1 MDPRFT
7 SNQYKI
13 LETMYD
19 NMLIVEGEQVCP
31 LGQKDISVIMEINR
45 MTVNQLV
52 QELKN
57 DGYIISEGRQRYRLS
72 DYATKLI
79 EMTKNI

>member
-13 LETMYD
+13 LEIMYD
-19 NMLIVEGEQVCP
+19 NSILVEGQNICP
-31 LGQKDISVIMEINR
+31 LCQKDISSLMDMNR
-45 MTVNQLV
+45 MTVNQMI
-52 QELKN
+52 QELKV

-72 DYATKLI
+72 EYARRIIETTKDL
-79 EMTKNI
+79 